1 MRLRVYI
8 ALFVAV
14 VAGLLAAYETYR
26 VTGASHPTHQTD
38 SGKDTSPGPL
48 F

>member
-1 MRLRVYI
+1 MNLRFYLTLFI
-8 ALFVAV
+8 AVI
-14 VAGLLAAYETYR
+14 AGLLAAYATYR
-26 VTGASHPTHQTD
+26 VTSESHEMHQTD